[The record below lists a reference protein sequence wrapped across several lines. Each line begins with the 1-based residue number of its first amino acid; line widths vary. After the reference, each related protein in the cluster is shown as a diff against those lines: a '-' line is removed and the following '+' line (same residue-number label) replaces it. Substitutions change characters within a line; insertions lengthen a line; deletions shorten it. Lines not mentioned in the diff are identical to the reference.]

1 MYRPAEIKTG
11 LSHLWGWRQHHDV
24 SEFTISDSLTQSETG
39 QYFQEVHPLLTLDNI
54 KSIAPNFGLITY
66 PGWDIEVQYRIG
78 DRVTVSDKHYRA
90 KVANI
95 GLSPETNPTEWE
107 RFDQFSEWLEQ
118 KTQGSILK
126 AIRSFWDEK
135 MSEKTA
141 KNILESK
148 ALFNGTGRITDLIPS
163 GTNLVGFELVP
174 IRSQGITL
182 KIEKIGLQMTGQGP
196 VTLYLMHSSRM
207 APVKIITLDR
217 IRNAG
222 MQWFDQED
230 LFLPY
235 LSDETDAGGSWYLV
249 YKQEDLDPTVQAI
262 NKNKDWSA
270 KPCNTCDAS
279 ETANWRVWSRFM
291 EVHPFKTSQFTGG
304 DMNGDFNDDFP
315 VQPLY
320 MWDVATNLYTYTQN
334 WGINLQISIECDIT
348 DIVLEQRRA
357 FQNIIGLQVGI
368 DMLREMA
375 YNPNFN
381 ISRTQQNF
389 SRQDI
394 MYEIDGDSQGY
405 KKSGLVY
412 NFNKAM
418 EAIKLDTTAMSKV
431 CFPCN
436 NKGIRFRTV

>member
-54 KSIAPNFGLITY
+54 KSIAPNFNLITY

-90 KVANI
+90 KMDNI
-95 GLSPETNPTEWE
+95 GLTPETNPTEWE

-118 KTQGSILK
+118 KTQASILK
-126 AIRSFWDEK
+126 AIRTFWDEK
-135 MSEKTA
+135 MSDKTA

-148 ALFNGTGRITDLIPS
+148 ALFNGTGRITDLIPPS
-163 GTNLVGFELVP
+163 DNLVGFELVP
-174 IRSQGITL
+174 IRANGITL

-196 VTLYLMHSSRM
+196 VKLFLMHSSRM
-207 APVKIITLDR
+207 DPVKIITLNR
-217 IRNAG
+217 IRNSG
-222 MQWFDQED
+222 MQWFDQDD

-249 YKQEDLDPTVQAI
+249 YKQNDLDPTVQAI

-270 KPCNTCDAS
+270 KPCSTCDAS
-279 ETANWRVWSRFM
+279 ETANWRVWSRFL
-291 EVHPFKTSQFTGG
+291 EVHPFKTAYLEG
-304 DMNGDFNDDFP
+304 DLNEDFNGDFAT
-315 VQPLY
+315 QELY
-320 MWDVATNLYTYTQN
+320 MWDVAKNLYTYTQN

-381 ISRTQQNF
+381 IGRAQQNF

-412 NFNKAM
+412 NFGKAM
-418 EAIKLDTTAMSKV
+418 EAVKLDTANMSKV

-436 NKGIRFRTV
+436 NKGVRFRTV

>member
-1 MYRPAEIKTG
+1 MYKPAEIKTG

-54 KSIAPNFGLITY
+54 KSIAPNFSLITY
-66 PGWDIEVQYRIG
+66 PDWNIGTQYRIG
-78 DRVTVSDKHYRA
+78 DRVTDAGENYRA

-95 GLSPETNPTEWE
+95 EMNPETHTIEWE

-126 AIRSFWDEK
+126 AIRTFWDEK

-148 ALFNGTGRITDLIPS
+148 ALFNGTGRITDRIPS
-163 GTNLVGFELVP
+163 GPNLVGFELVP
-174 IRSQGITL
+174 IRANGITL
-182 KIEKIGLQMTGQGP
+182 KIERIGLQMTGQGP

-207 APVKIITLDR
+207 DPVKIITLDR
-217 IRNAG
+217 IRNSG
-222 MQWFDQED
+222 MQWFDQDD

-249 YKQEDLDPTVQAI
+249 YKQMDLDPTVQAI

-270 KPCNTCDAS
+270 KPCNTCDAA
-279 ETANWRVWSRFM
+279 ETANWRVWSRFL
-291 EVHPFKTSQFTGG
+291 EIHPFKTSQFTGW
-304 DMNGDFNDDFP
+304 DMNEDFNGDFAI
-315 VQPLY
+315 QELY

-381 ISRTQQNF
+381 IGRTQQNF

-418 EAIKLDTTAMSKV
+418 EAVKLDTTVMSKV

>member
-11 LSHLWGWRQHHDV
+11 LLHLWGWRQHHDV

-39 QYFQEVHPLLTLDNI
+39 QFFQEVHPLLTLNNI
-54 KSIAPNFGLITY
+54 KSIAPNFDLITY
-66 PGWDIEVQYRIG
+66 PAWVNTTQYRVD

-90 KVANI
+90 KMDNI
-95 GLSPETNPTEWE
+95 GLAPETNPTEWE

-118 KTQGSILK
+118 KTQASILK
-126 AIRSFWDEK
+126 AIRTFWDEK
-135 MSEKTA
+135 MSDKTA

-148 ALFNGTGRITDLIPS
+148 ALFNGTGRITDLIPPS
-163 GTNLVGFELVP
+163 DNLVGFELVP
-174 IRSQGITL
+174 IRANGITL

-196 VTLYLMHSSRM
+196 VKLFLMHSSRM
-207 APVKIITLDR
+207 DPVKIITLDR
-217 IRNAG
+217 IRNSG
-222 MQWFDQED
+222 LQWFDQND

-249 YKQEDLDPTVQAI
+249 YKQMDLDPTVQAI

-270 KPCNTCDAS
+270 KPCSTCDAS
-279 ETANWRVWSRFM
+279 ETANWRVWSRFL
-291 EVHPFKTSQFTGG
+291 EVHPFKTSQFEVDGES
-304 DMNGDFNDDFP
+304 
-315 VQPLY
+315 QPEL
-320 MWDVATNLYTYTQN
+320 WDVATNLYTYTQN

-381 ISRTQQNF
+381 IGRTQQNF

-412 NFNKAM
+412 NFNIAM
-418 EAIKLDTTAMSKV
+418 EAVKLDTTVMSKV

>member
-11 LSHLWGWRQHHDV
+11 LLHLWGWRQHHDV

-39 QYFQEVHPLLTLDNI
+39 QYFQEVHPLLTLPNI
-54 KSIAPNFGLITY
+54 KSIAPNFDLITY
-66 PGWDIEVQYRIG
+66 PAWSISTQYRIG
-78 DRVTVSDKHYRA
+78 DRVTDAGKNYRA

-95 GLSPETNPTEWE
+95 GLIPETHATEWE

-126 AIRSFWDEK
+126 AIRTFWDEK
-135 MSEKTA
+135 MAEKTA

-148 ALFNGTGRITDLIPS
+148 SLFNGTGRITDIIPS

-174 IRSQGITL
+174 IRAQGVTL

-207 APVKIITLDR
+207 DPVKIITLER

-222 MQWFDQED
+222 MQWFDQDD

-249 YKQEDLDPTVQAI
+249 YKQSDLGPTVQAI

-381 ISRTQQNF
+381 IGRTQQNF

-418 EAIKLDTTAMSKV
+418 EAVKLDTTAMSKV

>member
-1 MYRPAEIKTG
+1 MT
-11 LSHLWGWRQHHDV
+11 
-24 SEFTISDSLTQSETG
+24 EFTISDSLTQSETG
-39 QYFQEVHPLLTLDNI
+39 QYFQEVHPLLTLTNI
-54 KSIAPNFGLITY
+54 KSIAPNFDLITY
-66 PGWDIEVQYRIG
+66 PAWSISTQYRIG
-78 DRVTVSDKHYRA
+78 DRVTDAGKNYRA

-95 GLSPETNPTEWE
+95 GLIPETHATEWE

-118 KTQGSILK
+118 KTQASILK
-126 AIRSFWDEK
+126 AIRTFWDEK
-135 MSEKTA
+135 MAEKTA

-148 ALFNGTGRITDLIPS
+148 SLFNGTGRITDIIPS

-207 APVKIITLDR
+207 DPVKIITLER

-222 MQWFDQED
+222 MQWFDQND

-270 KPCNTCDAS
+270 KPCNTCDAL

-315 VQPLY
+315 IQPLY

-381 ISRTQQNF
+381 IGRTQQNF

-418 EAIKLDTTAMSKV
+418 EAVKLDTTAMSKV

>member
-1 MYRPAEIKTG
+1 M
-11 LSHLWGWRQHHDV
+11 
-24 SEFTISDSLTQSETG
+24 
-39 QYFQEVHPLLTLDNI
+39 LTLNNI
-54 KSIAPNFGLITY
+54 KSIAPNFDLITY
-66 PGWDIEVQYRIG
+66 PAWVNTTQYREG
-78 DRVTVSDKHYRA
+78 DRVTEGGKNYRA
-90 KVANI
+90 K
-95 GLSPETNPTEWE
+95 LSNSGKTPETNTTEWE

-126 AIRSFWDEK
+126 AIRTFWDEK

-148 ALFNGTGRITDLIPS
+148 TLFNGTGRITDIIPS

-174 IRSQGITL
+174 IRANGVTL
-182 KIEKIGLQMTGQGP
+182 KIDKIGLQMTGQGP
-196 VTLYLMHSSRM
+196 VKLYLMHSSRM
-207 APVKIITLDR
+207 DPVKVITLER
-217 IRNAG
+217 TRNAG
-222 MQWFDQED
+222 IQWFDQTD

-235 LSDETDAGGSWYLV
+235 LSDETDAGGSWYLA
-249 YKQEDLDPTVQAI
+249 YRQDELGQDVQAI
-262 NKNKDWSA
+262 NKDKDWSA
-270 KPCNTCDAS
+270 KPCNTCDPS
-279 ETANWRVWSRFM
+279 ESSNWRVWSRYL
-291 EVHPFKTSQFTGG
+291 EVHPFKTSQYEL
-304 DMNGDFNDDFP
+304 DQDSNP
-315 VQPLY
+315 EL
-320 MWDVATNLYTYTQN
+320 WDVATNLYTYTSN

-348 DIVLEQRRA
+348 DIILEQRRT

-381 ISRTQQNF
+381 IGRTQQNF

-418 EAIKLDTTAMSKV
+418 EAVKIDTTQMSRV

-436 NKGIRFRTV
+436 NRGVRFRTV

>member
-39 QYFQEVHPLLTLDNI
+39 QYFQEVHPLLTLTNV
-54 KSIAPNFGLITY
+54 KSIAPNFDLITY
-66 PGWDIEVQYRIG
+66 PDWDIETQYRIG
-78 DRVTVSDKHYRA
+78 DRVTDAGKNYRA
-90 KVANI
+90 KVANV
-95 GLSPETNPTEWE
+95 GMSPETHTTEWE

-126 AIRSFWDEK
+126 AIRTFWDEK
-135 MSEKTA
+135 MSDKTA

-174 IRSQGITL
+174 IRSQGITM

-207 APVKIITLDR
+207 DPVKIITLDR

-222 MQWFDQED
+222 MQWFDQDD

-249 YKQEDLDPTVQAI
+249 YKQEDLDSTVQAI

-270 KPCNTCDAS
+270 KPCNTCDAT
-279 ETANWRVWSRFM
+279 ETANWRVWSRFL

-304 DMNGDFNDDFP
+304 DMNGGFNDDSS

-348 DIVLEQRRA
+348 DIILEQRRA

-381 ISRTQQNF
+381 IGRTQQNF

-418 EAIKLDTTAMSKV
+418 EAVKLDTTAMSKV

-436 NKGIRFRTV
+436 NKGVRFRTV

>member
-39 QYFQEVHPLLTLDNI
+39 QYYQEIHPLLTLTNV
-54 KSIAPNFGLITY
+54 KSIAPNFDLITY
-66 PGWDIEVQYRIG
+66 PTWDIGAQYRVG
-78 DRVTVSDKHYRA
+78 DRVTDAGNNYRA
-90 KVANI
+90 KMDNI
-95 GLSPETNPTEWE
+95 GLAPETNPTEWE

-126 AIRSFWDEK
+126 AIRTFWDEK
-135 MSEKTA
+135 MSEKTT

-196 VTLYLMHSSRM
+196 VTLYLMHSSRRD
-207 APVKIITLDR
+207 PVKIITLDR

-222 MQWFDQED
+222 MQWFDQDD

-235 LSDETDAGGSWYLV
+235 MSEDNDAGGSWYLV
-249 YKQEDLDPTVQAI
+249 YRQDELGENVQAV
-262 NKNKDWSA
+262 NRNKDWSA
-270 KPCNTCDAS
+270 KPCNTCDPS
-279 ETANWRVWSRFM
+279 ETANWSVWSRYL
-291 EVHPFKTSQFTGG
+291 EVHPFKTSQFVGG
-304 DMNGDFNDDFP
+304 DMNGDFNNDFLT
-315 VQPLY
+315 QPLY

-381 ISRTQQNF
+381 IGRTQQNF

-412 NFNKAM
+412 NFAKAM
-418 EAIKLDTTAMSKV
+418 EAVKLDTTQMSRV

-436 NKGIRFRTV
+436 NKGVRFRTV

>member
-54 KSIAPNFGLITY
+54 KSIAPNFDSITY
-66 PGWDIEVQYRIG
+66 PAWDIEVQYRIG
-78 DRVTVSDKHYRA
+78 DRVTDAGKNYRA

-95 GLSPETNPTEWE
+95 GMSPETHTTEWE

-118 KTQGSILK
+118 KTQASILK
-126 AIRSFWDEK
+126 AIRTFWDEK
-135 MSEKTA
+135 MSDKTA

-174 IRSQGITL
+174 IRANGITL

-207 APVKIITLDR
+207 DPVKIITLDR

-222 MQWFDQED
+222 MQWFDQND

-249 YKQEDLDPTVQAI
+249 YKQGDLDPTVQAI

-270 KPCNTCDAS
+270 KPCSTCDAS

-291 EVHPFKTSQFTGG
+291 EVHPFKTSQFKGW
-304 DMNGDFNDDFP
+304 DFNDDFNDDFL
-315 VQPLY
+315 VQPLF
-320 MWDVATNLYTYTQN
+320 MWDVATNLYTYNQN

-381 ISRTQQNF
+381 IGRTQQNF

-418 EAIKLDTTAMSKV
+418 EAVKLDTTAMSKV

>member
-24 SEFTISDSLTQSETG
+24 SEFSISDSLTQSETG
-39 QYFQEVHPLLTLDNI
+39 QYYQEIHPLLTLPNI
-54 KSIAPNFGLITY
+54 KSIAPNFDLITY
-66 PGWDIEVQYRIG
+66 PAWAIGTQYRIG
-78 DRVTVSDKHYRA
+78 DRVTDAGKNYRA

-95 GLSPETNPTEWE
+95 GMSPETHTTEWE

-126 AIRSFWDEK
+126 AIRTFWDEK

-174 IRSQGITL
+174 IRANGITL

-207 APVKIITLDR
+207 DPVKIITLDR

-222 MQWFDQED
+222 MQWFDQTD
-230 LFLPY
+230 LYLPY
-235 LSDETDAGGSWYLV
+235 LSDDNDAGGSWYLA
-249 YKQEDLDPTVQAI
+249 YRQDELGQDVQAI
-262 NKNKDWSA
+262 NRSKDWSA
-270 KPCNTCDAS
+270 KPCNACDPS
-279 ETANWRVWSRFM
+279 ETANWSVWSRYL
-291 EVHPFKTSQFTGG
+291 EVHPFKTSQFVGG
-304 DMNGDFNDDFP
+304 DMNGDFNNDFLT
-315 VQPLY
+315 QPLY
-320 MWDVATNLYTYTQN
+320 MWDVSTNLYTYTLN
-334 WGINLQISIECDIT
+334 WGINLQITIECDIT
-348 DIVLEQRRA
+348 DIIIEQRRA
-357 FQNIIGLQVGI
+357 FQNIIGLQVGM

-381 ISRTQQNF
+381 IGRTQQNF

-418 EAIKLDTTAMSKV
+418 EAVKLDTTAMSKV

-436 NKGIRFRTV
+436 NKGIKFRTV

>member
-39 QYFQEVHPLLTLDNI
+39 QYFQEVHPLLTLTNI
-54 KSIAPNFGLITY
+54 KSIAPNFDLITY
-66 PGWDIEVQYRIG
+66 PDWVIGTQYRIG
-78 DRVTVSDKHYRA
+78 DRVTDAGKNYRA

-95 GLSPETNPTEWE
+95 GLSPETHTTEWE

-126 AIRSFWDEK
+126 AIRTFWDEK

-174 IRSQGITL
+174 IRAQGITL

-196 VTLYLMHSSRM
+196 VTLYLMHSSRRD
-207 APVKIITLDR
+207 PVKIITLDR
-217 IRNAG
+217 IRNAS

-291 EVHPFKTSQFTGG
+291 EVHPFKTNQFEV
-304 DMNGDFNDDFP
+304 DEEDKP
-315 VQPLY
+315 EL
-320 MWDVATNLYTYTQN
+320 WDVATNLYTYTQN

-381 ISRTQQNF
+381 IGRTQQNF

-418 EAIKLDTTAMSKV
+418 EAVKLDTTAMSKV